1 MEGGGKSLKEAIT
14 QIILGCFLRTV
25 CVLGKV
31 KRCTSDS
38 LVPSDRMTVSY
49 IYMTQEIEHFS
60 AVITHLTFNL
70 NI

>member
-25 CVLGKV
+25 CVVGKV
-31 KRCTSDS
+31 KQCTSDS

-49 IYMTQEIEHFS
+49 IYDS
-60 AVITHLTFNL
+60 RN
-70 NI
+70 

>member
-1 MEGGGKSLKEAIT
+1 MKEAIT

-25 CVLGKV
+25 CVVGKV

-38 LVPSDRMTVSY
+38 LVPSNRMTVSY
-49 IYMTQEIEHFS
+49 IYDSRNWKFFS
-60 AVITHLTFNL
+60 CDHTP